1 MRKIAII
8 DDNASERLVLKGFIE
23 DAGHSLVAEGTDGS
37 EALDICRKKD
47 PDLIIMDVK
56 MPVKD
61 GIEAAAEIN
70 SFCPKP
76 IVLLTGSDDEETI
89 RRAAE
94 AGVMAYLM
102 KPLRAEE
109 LCPAIELAISR
120 FNEFEALRKENSDL
134 KKALEARKSIEKAKG
149 LLMEKE
155 NLSEGEAFSRIRKIS
170 MDKRKS
176 MSEIAEVLI
185 MALEKG
191 SKA

>member
-120 FNEFEALRKENSDL
+120 FKEFEALRKENSDL

>member
-1 MRKIAII
+1 MKKIAII
-8 DDNASERLVLKGFIE
+8 DDNDTERLILRGFIE
-23 DAGHSLVAEGTDGS
+23 DAGFAIVAEGTNGM
-37 EALDICRKKD
+37 EALEICRLKD

-61 GIEAAAEIN
+61 GIEAAFEISH
-70 SFCPKP
+70 SFPKP
-76 IVLLTGSDDEETI
+76 IVLLTGSDDEETV

-109 LCPAIELAISR
+109 LIPAVELAISR
-120 FNEFEALRKENSDL
+120 FREFQALRRENEDL
-134 KKALEARKSIEKAKG
+134 KKTLETRKVVEKAKG

-155 NLSEGEAFSRIRKIS
+155 GLSESEAFARIRKIS

-191 SKA
+191 R